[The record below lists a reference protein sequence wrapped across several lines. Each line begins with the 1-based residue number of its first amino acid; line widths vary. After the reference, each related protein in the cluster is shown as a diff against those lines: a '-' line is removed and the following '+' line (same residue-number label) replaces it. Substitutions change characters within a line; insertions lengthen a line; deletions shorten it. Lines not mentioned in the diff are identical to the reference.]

1 MSKEHRVTVLHID
14 DNEAN
19 RYIVSRMLRNAGFEV
34 MESSTGHTGLQ
45 LAREAQPDLIILD
58 VKLPDI
64 GGFEVCRRVKAHPAT
79 SSIPVLHLSAKFI
92 KSEDKAQGL
101 EGGADAYLAQPVE
114 PIELIATIK
123 ALLRIRKAEE
133 SALALAREWKTTFD
147 AISDGVCLL
156 NKEGKIV
163 RYNQGF
169 QSLLQIERLS
179 SAFCSHAMETSSE
192 GKDDQNVTP
201 LGEEVDTSL
210 KLAENDLVQELFP
223 HLTDGQNGISKVNI
237 FQLIQETKARESLE
251 LQLEERWFSVTAD
264 PMFDRQENFTGA
276 VYILADITDRVKAQ
290 EALRVSEERFRLLL
304 ENVEDYAIFFLDI
317 DGRVIRWSTGAER
330 IIGYQTREI
339 LGKFASII
347 FTPEDLEL
355 GADRQELAIAIAEGR
370 AEDERW
376 HLRKN
381 GTRFWGSG
389 MVTPLRDDSGQLR
402 GFAKIMRD
410 FTERKRAE
418 DERNLLLARE
428 QEARAQAETANR
440 MKDEF
445 LATLSHELRSPL
457 NAMLGWAQLLNSR
470 RFDEQTF
477 TKAIDIIERT
487 ARVQAQLVDDL
498 LDVSRIIQGKLLLN
512 VRPVELATIIGAVL
526 DTIRPAAQAKGIELQ
541 SFLDPVTG
549 LVVGD
554 SDRLQQVIWNLIS
567 NAIKFTPNGGQVEVR
582 LEKVNSQVQITV
594 KDTGKGISADFV
606 PYVFERF
613 RQADS
618 SMTRAYNGLGLGLAI
633 VRHLVELHGGTVR
646 AESEGED
653 LGATFIVSFPIMSV
667 RKQENEWE
675 QLSQEIDNS
684 ENSPSLDGLRVLL
697 VDDDPD
703 TRFFLC
709 TALTQWGAKAIEA
722 SSVEEA
728 MKALE
733 QWKPDVL
740 ISDIGMPE
748 EDGYSLIRKVRS
760 LSAEQGGLIPA
771 AALTAY
777 ARTEDRTRSLLE
789 GFQIHVPKPV
799 EPNELVAVVATLA
812 GRVSKF

>member
-192 GKDDQNVTP
+192 EKDDQNVTP